1 MRLRGI
7 DLHKVLRVAPAQSE
21 CMLIA
26 RCGSCNMIVLGGG
39 GGSAQ
44 RDSRVWR
51 RQQGLLCVL
60 YISVTSGPPYA
71 YRCVGLLLLP
81 VEILRLRPQRTFQ
94 SPSSVCD
101 SLLGP

>member
-51 RQQGLLCVL
+51 KAARLALCAVHFGNVRAAL
-60 YISVTSGPPYA
+60 RIQMCWFAPFASGDTEAEAPANLPEPVQ
-71 YRCVGLLLLP
+71 CV
-81 VEILRLRPQRTFQ
+81 
-94 SPSSVCD
+94 
-101 SLLGP
+101 